1 MILRHPLEYDEP
13 TRIMEIIYA
22 DPELYK
28 RWKWFDNIIKERL
41 KKDGKPRILIK
52 IYPPRTDAYDFQEYP
67 TRTSFL
73 KKKRGKIKMIDEEFI
88 QVDIINTIYTKYGFQ
103 AVLNEVES
111 RLTYGKLRK
120 QDDGLYEIT
129 TGGWSEDEQLVHALI
144 NPASKFHYHYIG
156 YLRGGAFYFD
166 EDKTI
171 ESHRR
176 IRIIKE
182 KEEADI

>member
-1 MILRHPLEYDEP
+1 MKIKKNPLEYDEP
-13 TRIMEIIYA
+13 TRIMEIIHK

-41 KKDGKPRILIK
+41 KDCKPRILIK
-52 IYPPRTDAYDFQEYP
+52 TYPPRTGAYDFQEYP

-73 KKKRGKIKMIDEEFI
+73 KKRRKLKMIDEEFI
-88 QVDIINTIYTKYGFQ
+88 QVDIINTIYTKHGFY

-111 RLTYGKLRK
+111 RLTYGKIRK

-156 YLRGGAFYFD
+156 YLVGGAFYFD
-166 EDKTI
+166 KDKTI

-176 IRIIKE
+176 IKIIKE
-182 KEEADI
+182 TQETSI

>member
-1 MILRHPLEYDEP
+1 MIRRHPLEYDEP
-13 TRIMEIIYA
+13 TRIMEIIHK

-41 KKDGKPRILIK
+41 KKDSKPGILIK
-52 IYPPRTDAYDFQEYP
+52 IYPPRTDAYDFREYP

-73 KKKRGKIKMIDEEFI
+73 KKKEENKMIDEESI
-88 QVDIINTIYTKYGFQ
+88 QVDIINMIYTKYGFH

-120 QDDGLYEIT
+120 HDDGLYEIT

-156 YLRGGAFYFD
+156 YLMGGAFYFD